1 MKIKIAYLP
10 EEEYDARRVAR
21 MVCFQM
27 EAARCKERVTHP
39 PFRHIY
45 IETKSRKRPLQL
57 QANIVK

>member
-10 EEEYDARRVAR
+10 EEEYDAQRIAR

-27 EAARCKERVTHP
+27 EEVRCKERVAHP

-45 IETKSRKRPLQL
+45 IETKSSKHPLHLRK
-57 QANIVK
+57 NMIK